1 VPASGARLPQTEIC
15 ARALANPRHQ
25 GLSACRPQGDAR
37 GNLSASYFRTA
48 PPVISSRQ
56 VFPGLAKFSVA
67 LEEHRRTC
75 GSGILPRRS
84 WLEATPTT
92 QGLRLKAEDWL
103 LLSYLKSLLTTKYA
117 KGAKTLSHCLRTK
130 AKGK

>member
-1 VPASGARLPQTEIC
+1 MPQAGIC
-15 ARALANPRHQ
+15 ARTLANPRQQ
-25 GLSACRPQGDAR
+25 GLPAGRPQGNAR
-37 GNLSASYFRTA
+37 GNISASYFRTA
-48 PPVISSRQ
+48 PPAISSRQ

-67 LEEHRRTC
+67 MEEHHRTC

-92 QGLRLKAEDWL
+92 QGLRLKAEDCL

-117 KGAKTLSHCLRTK
+117 KGAKTLSYCLRTK